1 MVSHSHAESLLARG
15 KPEEAA
21 RIYALSNAE
30 FDMVV
35 LRLLGVLSP
44 PTARS
49 SIDESDS
56 SNVSVSGLL
65 HSDLRGSSTST
76 DTDTDTQC
84 HSDAVSAALLQYLT
98 DKLEHLFPSPT
109 PSSEVT
115 DLVATLSVCL
125 SISLSI
131 CLSFYPSDNICYAL
145 EGEKRLHCRDKF
157 ECLLHRLCL
166 ISAVYYR

>member
-65 HSDLRGSSTST
+65 HSHLRGSSTS
-76 DTDTDTQC
+76 TDTDTQC

-98 DKLEHLFPSPT
+98 DKLEQLFPSPT

-115 DLVATLSVCL
+115 DLVASLSVCL
-125 SISLSI
+125 SISLSV
-131 CLSFYPSDNICYAL
+131 L
-145 EGEKRLHCRDKF
+145 
-157 ECLLHRLCL
+157 LCL
-166 ISAVYYR
+166 